1 MKNNRSCIIDGIKF
15 EEDGF
20 HSIWKETRILAGDGI
35 IKETFFV
42 PIEYLTTE
50 EDFKK
55 ECQRLY
61 NNFYK

>member
-1 MKNNRSCIIDGIKF
+1 MRKCIIEGINF
-15 EEDGF
+15 EEDGL
-20 HSIWKETRILAGDGI
+20 HTIWKEARILGDKKGI
-35 IKETFFV
+35 IKEAFFV
-42 PIEYLTTE
+42 PIEYLQTD